1 MVPDGFAYAYGAHHM
16 AQIQREHGELQVAS
30 VHAQLRTL
38 GLEDQIER
46 GQTPPPAAGDVL
58 LRTHDMSNK

>member
-1 MVPDGFAYAYGAHHM
+1 MKSLLAEEEKPKRRIGFGV
-16 AQIQREHGELQVAS
+16 Q
-30 VHAQLRTL
+30 RTL